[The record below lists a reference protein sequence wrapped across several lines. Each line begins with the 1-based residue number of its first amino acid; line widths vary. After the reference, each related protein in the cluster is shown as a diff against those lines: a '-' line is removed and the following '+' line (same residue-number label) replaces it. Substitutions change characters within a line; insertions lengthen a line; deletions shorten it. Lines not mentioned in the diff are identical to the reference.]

1 MNICGLQ
8 KLTLLDFPE
17 HTACTVFTGGCNL
30 RCPFCHNASLVKGR
44 APTMD
49 KEELWSFFKKR
60 AGLLDG
66 VCISGGEPLLQ
77 PNIGEFIK
85 ELRQIGYKIKLD
97 TNGTYP
103 NILCALLEEGL
114 IDYVAVDLK
123 NSPELYGKTVGIE
136 GFDFEVIAKTMEIL
150 RAGKVPYEYRT
161 TVVKP
166 LHSLEN
172 LEALGKLIAPDEPW
186 FLQQFT
192 DSGDI
197 LGEGLLPFSPDEMRT
212 FAEKLKENNPSVS
225 LRGL

>member
-8 KLTLLDFPE
+8 KLTLLDFPGN
-17 HTACTVFTGGCNL
+17 TACTVFTGGCNL

-49 KEELWSFFKKR
+49 KEELFGFFKKR
-60 AGLLDG
+60 RGLLDG

-77 PNIGEFIK
+77 PDIKEFIK

-103 NILCALLEEGL
+103 NILCSLLEEGL
-114 IDYVAVDLK
+114 LDYVAVDLK
-123 NSPELYGKTVGIE
+123 NSPALYGKTVGKE
-136 GFDFEVIAKTMEIL
+136 DFDFELIAKTMEVL

-166 LHSLEN
+166 LHSIESLKD
-172 LEALGKLIAPDEPW
+172 LGKLIASDEPW
-186 FLQQFT
+186 FLQQFI

-197 LGEGLLPFSPDEMRT
+197 LGEGLSPFSPDEMRA
-212 FAEKLKENNPSVS
+212 FAEELKAANPSVS